1 MRFTDLFIK
10 RPVLATVVSLFI
22 LLVGA
27 QAGLKLPIR
36 QYPELSNTTITI
48 MTAYPG
54 ANADLIQGFIT
65 VPVQQAVASAEGIDT
80 LTASSTQNVSTVTLN
95 LKLDADPD
103 RAMTDVLSKLA
114 QVKRILPREANDSV
128 VTKQTGEG
136 YALMYLSFN
145 SKLMNASQ
153 ISDYLTRVVQPRLQT
168 IDGVANAQLLGG
180 QVFAMRIW
188 LDPDRMAALGVT
200 PLDIR
205 AALAN
210 NNFTSAPGQV
220 KGDFVQ
226 TNIDA
231 KTSLDDPDAFGRLVV
246 MGRGDSLVRLDD
258 VADIELGPQSSDS
271 SSVFD
276 GLKAVFIGVYATPTA
291 NPLTVITNVRKA
303 FPQIQ
308 SELPPGLEAAIAYD
322 ATNFIRASLWE
333 VMKTLGEAAIIVIVV
348 IFLFLGNLRST
359 VIPIVTIPLSLI
371 GVLALLAALGYS
383 INLMTLL
390 ALVLAIGLVVDDA
403 IVVVEN
409 IYRHIEAGMKP
420 FDAALQGAREI
431 VFPIIAMTITLAA
444 VFAPIGFV
452 SGLTGSLFREFA
464 FTLAGAV
471 IVSGVIAITL
481 SPMMC
486 SKLLRA
492 KAAGGGGGL
501 TGWLDRRFE
510 SLKQRYQR
518 RLSRTLKYRPVTLL
532 VLAGVMAASVLMYMT
547 TQRELAPEEDQG
559 ILFAIV
565 KTPQY
570 ANLDYLESATDQL
583 FKVYSSVPEKEH
595 VFTINGMGDVHQGFS
610 GVLLK
615 PWGERKRNQKQVLQD
630 LSPRINSLATAQA
643 IAFSP
648 PSLPGSIGGPPVQFV
663 ITTTRDFRELADVLA
678 DVQQSARESGLFI
691 FSDSDL
697 RFETPQIEFHIDHD
711 KANRLGITMADI
723 GNSLATL
730 LGGNYI
736 NLFDLYGRSY
746 EVIPQVPRAFRLN
759 EDWLTRY
766 QIRTSSGTLVPLS
779 NVASVTRTVEPNSLT
794 NFQQLNSATLSAV
807 PFPGRTVGEAID
819 FLKQK
824 AESFPEGF
832 SYDFQGESRQFVQEG
847 NTLVYTFI
855 FALVVIFLV
864 LAAQYESFRDPLII
878 LIALP
883 CSIFGALIPLNA
895 GLGTIN
901 IYTQIGLVS
910 LIGLISKHGILMV
923 DFANKLQNEQGMSRL
938 AAIEHAAAIRL
949 RPILMTT
956 AAMVV
961 AMVPLLVAAGAGAAA
976 RFAIGVVIAAGM
988 LIGTLFTLFVTPAI
1002 YTFLAR
1008 DHHKARA
1015 GADQAIRTGVEFE
1028 PVVSHVQPHVVEGR
1042 AAEQSPEDR
1051 EAEAEAGSL
1060 PPAEKPQAATPPAD
1074 PSPEARAFSS
1084 AAAAAASDASEQERQ
1099 DRRRDRAR
1107 RRFPSAAE

>member
-1 MRFTDLFIK
+1 MRFTDIFIK
-10 RPVLATVVSLFI
+10 RPVLATVVSLLI

-27 QAGLKLPIR
+27 QAGFKLPIR
-36 QYPELSNTTITI
+36 QYPELSNTTITV
-48 MTAYPG
+48 TTSYPG

-65 VPVQQAVASAEGIDT
+65 VPIQQAVASAEGIDT
-80 LTASSTQNVSTVTLN
+80 LTASSTQNLSTVTLN

-103 RAMTDVLSKLA
+103 RAMTDVLSKVA
-114 QVKRILPREANDSV
+114 QVKSILPREANDSV

-145 SKLMNASQ
+145 SKVMNASQ
-153 ISDYLTRVVQPRLQT
+153 ISDYINRVVQPRLQT
-168 IDGVANAQLLGG
+168 INGVANAQMLGG
-180 QVFAMRIW
+180 QIFAMRIW

-200 PLDIR
+200 PLDVR
-205 AALAN
+205 AALAA

-231 KTSLDDPDAFGRLVV
+231 KTSLDDPAAFGRLVV
-246 MGRGDSLVRLDD
+246 MGRGDSLVRLSD
-258 VADIELGPQSSDS
+258 VAEIELGPQSADS

-291 NPLTVITNVRKA
+291 NPLTVITDVRKA
-303 FPQIQ
+303 FPNIQ
-308 SELPPGLEAAIAYD
+308 KELPPGLEAAIAYD

-333 VMKTLGEAAIIVIVV
+333 VMKTLGEAALIVIVV

-359 VIPIVTIPLSLI
+359 IIPIVTIPLSLI
-371 GVLALLAALGYS
+371 GVLAMLLALGYS

-409 IYRHIEAGMKP
+409 IYRHTEEGKRP
-420 FDAALQGAREI
+420 LEAALLGAREI
-431 VFPIIAMTITLAA
+431 VYPVIAMTITLAA
-444 VFAPIGFV
+444 VFAPIAFV
-452 SGLTGSLFREFA
+452 SGLTGVLFREFA
-464 FTLAGAV
+464 LTLAGAV
-471 IVSGVIAITL
+471 IVSGVVAITL

-486 SKLLRA
+486 SKLLKSKR
-492 KAAGGGGGL
+492 AGGGGGL
-501 TGWLDRRFE
+501 TDWLDRRFE

-518 RLSRTLKYRPVTLL
+518 RLHGTLKYRPVTIL
-532 VLAGVMAASVLMYMT
+532 VLAGVIAATGLMYMT

-559 ILFAIV
+559 ILFTLI

-570 ANLDYLESATDQL
+570 ANLDYLEDATQKLYDA
-583 FKVYSSVPEKEH
+583 YSTVPEKEH
-595 VFTINGMGDVHQGFS
+595 VFTINCMGDVHQGFS
-610 GVLLK
+610 GILLK
-615 PWGERKRNQKQVLQD
+615 PWGERDRNQKQVLQE
-630 LSPRINSLATAQA
+630 LSPRISSLATAMA
-643 IAFSP
+643 ISFSP
-648 PSLPGSIGGPPVQFV
+648 PALPGSTGGPPVQFV
-663 ITTTRDFRELADVLA
+663 ITTTHDFRELADVVA
-678 DVQQSARESGLFI
+678 DVEKSAKESGMFI

-697 RFETPQIEFHIDHD
+697 RFETPQVEFHIDHD
-711 KANRLGITMADI
+711 KANSLGITMADI

-746 EVIPQVPRAFRLN
+746 QVIPQVPREFRLN

-766 QIRTSSGTLVPLS
+766 QIRTKEGALVPLS
-779 NVASVTRTVEPNSLT
+779 NVATVTKTVQPNSLT

-824 AESFPEGF
+824 AADSFPEGF

-847 NTLVYTFI
+847 SSLVYTFV

-864 LAAQYESFRDPLII
+864 LAAQYESFRDPFII

-883 CSIFGALIPLNA
+883 TSIFGALLPLNA

-901 IYTQIGLVS
+901 IYTQIGLVC

-923 DFANKLQNEQGMSRL
+923 DFANKLQVEQGLSR
-938 AAIEHAAAIRL
+938 AEAIEQAAAIRL

-956 AAMVV
+956 AATVM
-961 AMVPLLVAAGAGAAA
+961 AMVPLLIAAGAGAAA

-988 LIGTLFTLFVTPAI
+988 TIGTLFTLFVTPAV

-1008 DHHKARA
+1008 DHQKAKAQAEASAKGEAAPETLQKADSAPEA
-1015 GADQAIRTGVEFE
+1015 GM
-1028 PVVSHVQPHVVEGR
+1028 PVP
-1042 AAEQSPEDR
+1042 
-1051 EAEAEAGSL
+1051 AEAEPKSL
-1060 PPAEKPQAATPPAD
+1060 PAEGPL
-1074 PSPEARAFSS
+1074 SPEAHAFTS
-1084 AAAAAASDASEQERQ
+1084 AAAAASSGQGHER
-1099 DRRRDRAR
+1099 RAAKRQGRR
-1107 RRFPSAAE
+1107 RRFPPAAE